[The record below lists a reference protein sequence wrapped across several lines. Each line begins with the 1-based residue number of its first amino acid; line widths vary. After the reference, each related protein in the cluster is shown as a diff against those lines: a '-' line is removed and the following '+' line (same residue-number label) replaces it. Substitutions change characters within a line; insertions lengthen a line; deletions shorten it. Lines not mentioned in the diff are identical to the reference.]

1 MIGKIIKIISNQ
13 YTVYDN
19 GSRINCIAL
28 GRMRKTDK
36 PIVGDNVLYSL
47 IDDKYCIEKI
57 YPRENQLIRPLI
69 SNIDQA
75 MIVSSAKEPD
85 FSSVLVDRLIFLV
98 SYYGIKP
105 VIVITKM
112 DLVKADNDWIY
123 DYIRDYRKSGYTVIE
138 IGHDYDLTVLKQN
151 LKGKVT
157 VLAGQSGVGKSSLLN
172 KLDSNFALHTQEISK
187 ALNRGKHTTKY
198 VKLYKLNEGSYIFDT
213 PGFSSYELYNI
224 EHKKLKEY
232 YPEFFDCIC
241 EYDDCRHVIE
251 SEKVCN
257 VKSAVKSGKID
268 KGRYERYVYIY
279 NKLKENYERRYK

>member
-36 PIVGDNVLYSL
+36 PIVGDNVQYSL

-138 IGHDYDLTVLKQN
+138 IGYDYDLTVLKQN

-187 ALNRGKHTTKY
+187 ALNRGKHTTRHSE
-198 VKLYKLNEGSYIFDT
+198 LYEVSDGWLADT
-213 PGFSSYELYNI
+213 PGFSSLDFSNIDLYSLANSI
-224 EHKKLKEY
+224 GDFKTNQKCR
-232 YPEFFDCIC
+232 FN
-241 EYDDCRHVIE
+241 DCRHINEPGCQIKLGV
-251 SEKVCN
+251 EKGTISKIRYQNYLDVAPLCN
-257 VKSAVKSGKID
+257 K
-268 KGRYERYVYIY
+268 R
-279 NKLKENYERRYK
+279 KEWEL